1 MFRENE
7 TRYLIASAALV
18 WVLAGLLAWYEI
30 GYNGKDSLLDAIVA
44 IAQGVSTA
52 VAVTIAALAS
62 VEVVMIFA
70 ERYRQRRFREGRQEG
85 REEGREEGRQEGR
98 QVGREEAHEA
108 WEAWNERRLQAE
120 ANNEPFNEPPPS
132 QTHSN
137 GNNS

>member
-18 WVLAGLLAWYEI
+18 WGLTGLLGWYEI

-52 VAVTIAALAS
+52 VAVTIATLAS
-62 VEVVMIFA
+62 IEVVMIFA
-70 ERYRQRRFREGRQEG
+70 ERYRQRRFKEGRQEG
-85 REEGREEGRQEGR
+85 IEIGRLEGTDEERR
-98 QVGREEAHEA
+98 A

-120 ANNEPFNEPPPS
+120 ANGEPFNEPPPS
-132 QTHSN
+132 QRHSN
-137 GNNS
+137 PDSNGKNS

>member
-18 WVLAGLLAWYEI
+18 WVLTGLLAWYEI

-70 ERYRQRRFREGRQEG
+70 ERYRQRRFREGR
-85 REEGREEGRQEGR
+85 EEGREEGRQ
-98 QVGREEAHEA
+98 VGMEEAHQA

-120 ANNEPFNEPPPS
+120 ANGEPFNEPPPAQW
-132 QTHSN
+132 QTNSTSN
-137 GNNS
+137 GKNS